1 MSDKENSLYKKF
13 GALESSMN
21 KLNSQMNY
29 FMQGQY
35 IGEIIM
41 YNARLYKQISLEI
54 INAIENNNID
64 ILNELFEKRQNILN
78 NSENINKLKD
88 TYAVI
93 TIVKCNN
100 KIKPGKFKINVLET
114 A

>member
-1 MSDKENSLYKKF
+1 MTFNEFVDFIQKDVSKQEDMKDK
-13 GALESSMN
+13 
-21 KLNSQMNY
+21 
-29 FMQGQY
+29 
-35 IGEIIM
+35 
-41 YNARLYKQISLEI
+41 
-54 INAIENNNID
+54 IEETTKNNINR
-64 ILNELFEKRQNILN
+64 LKNFTTE
-78 NSENINKLKD
+78 ENINKLKD

>member
-1 MSDKENSLYKKF
+1 MRKNAILFSAGEYQNSKTFPKPTCDLSGVKVDILAIEK
-13 GALESSMN
+13 
-21 KLNSQMNY
+21 
-29 FMQGQY
+29 
-35 IGEIIM
+35 
-41 YNARLYKQISLEI
+41 RLKQIGL
-54 INAIENNNID
+54 D
-64 ILNELFEKRQNILN
+64 LTKK
-78 NSENINKLKD
+78 ENINKLKD